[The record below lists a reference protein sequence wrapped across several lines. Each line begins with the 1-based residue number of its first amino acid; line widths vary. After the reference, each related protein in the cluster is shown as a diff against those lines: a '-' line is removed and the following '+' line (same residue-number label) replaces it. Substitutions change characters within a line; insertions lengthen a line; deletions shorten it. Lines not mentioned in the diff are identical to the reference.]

1 MNTLRDSGS
10 SRRPKFMGTQVAK
23 RSSVSMVEPSVRPQR
38 FPGLPFE
45 MGKGTSPSATSRGGP
60 KLEHAPF
67 LKNFDKGA
75 PATKPEKKFRR
86 MKREAALPKDL

>member
-1 MNTLRDSGS
+1 
-10 SRRPKFMGTQVAK
+10 
-23 RSSVSMVEPSVRPQR
+23 
-38 FPGLPFE
+38 